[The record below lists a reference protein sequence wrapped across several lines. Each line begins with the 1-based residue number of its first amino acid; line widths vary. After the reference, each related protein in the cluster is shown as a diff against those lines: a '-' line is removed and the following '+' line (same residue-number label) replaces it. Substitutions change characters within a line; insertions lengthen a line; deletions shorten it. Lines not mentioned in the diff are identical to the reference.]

1 MKFIYYVRKSNR
13 MLMIGRTNNINLMAL
28 ELNTMEELAGAS
40 LYYMYTPD
48 DITNEYIYLYLV
60 NKYKFEIEYTGISL
74 PIVNTELYGFDFEKN
89 FERFTN
95 INNIHPTL
103 KAPNSK
109 DMIKITYSQES
120 REHIIL
126 NRGLI
131 LEHEKKYS
139 DTDGQIEILTLQLT
153 EQDHITKKNEKDNM
167 FSNVYKL
174 NTTYSETP
182 IIIAERIDIDGNLIK
197 EDLVTG
203 NLNIAD
209 GTMNL
214 TFYIDKMMYIK
225 DIYGKCCDIS
235 LMTNGYKNITSAL
248 RIKNRLH
255 GLSVVV

>member
-1 MKFIYYVRKSNR
+1 MKFIYYVKKGNK
-13 MLMIGRTNNINLMAL
+13 MLLIGRTNNINLMAL
-28 ELNTMEELAGAS
+28 ELDSMEELSGGS

-48 DITNEYIYLYLV
+48 AITNEYIYLYLV
-60 NKYKFEIEYTGISL
+60 NKYKFEIEYTGVSL
-74 PIVNTELYGFDFEKN
+74 PIVNTDLYNFEFEHN

-95 INNIHPTL
+95 VRNIHECL

-120 REHIIL
+120 REHIML

-131 LEHEKKYS
+131 LEHDKKYS
-139 DTDGQIEILTLQLT
+139 EVDGQVEILTLQLT
-153 EQDHITKKNEKDNM
+153 EQDHIAKKNEKDNM

-174 NTTYSETP
+174 NVSFSETP

-225 DIYGKCCDIS
+225 DIYGKCCDIN
-235 LMTNGYKNITSAL
+235 LMINGYKNITSAL

-255 GLSVVV
+255 GLSVVI